1 MEGIELGWIDIAML
15 ALVALS
21 MLAGLVRGFTFEVFS
36 LAGWF
41 VAWFAALWLGP
52 WLAEWF
58 PFGDTGSGLNQGVA
72 YACAFF
78 GVLVLSGIAAR
89 AISRLIGATPL
100 KPLDRLLGAG
110 FGVARAALV
119 LLVVVTLVQ
128 FSPLAQSRAWQASRG
143 AVAVDAM
150 LALLLP
156 YVAPE
161 PAQATDAQR
170 V

>member
-1 MEGIELGWIDIAML
+1 MEGLELGWVDIAML

-21 MLAGLVRGFTFEVFS
+21 MIGGLLRGFTFEVLS

-52 WLAEWF
+52 WLAASF
-58 PFGDTGSGLNQGVA
+58 HFGDTGSALNQGIA

-78 GVLVLSGIAAR
+78 GVLILSGFTAR
-89 AISRLIGATPL
+89 AISRFIGATPL
-100 KPLDRLLGAG
+100 RPLDRVLGVG
-110 FGVARAALV
+110 FGVARAVLV

-128 FSPLAQSRAWQASRG
+128 FSPFAQSRAWQASRG

-161 PAQATDAQR
+161 PAQPSDAQR